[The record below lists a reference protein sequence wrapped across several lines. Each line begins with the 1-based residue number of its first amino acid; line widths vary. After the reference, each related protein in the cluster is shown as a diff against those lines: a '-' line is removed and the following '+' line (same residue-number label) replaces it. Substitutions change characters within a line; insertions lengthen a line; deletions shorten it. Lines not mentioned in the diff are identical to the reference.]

1 MSPLLG
7 ADFRRDMEIHRYPLL
22 VYALVPLASL
32 VLQAWLPRV
41 TSPYDWFDLPFV
53 VTVYFALGR
62 RNPIQ
67 GTIMGAAMGLFEDA
81 LTHHAIGI
89 NGIAKTAVGFLAASV
104 GVRIEVDNNIIRLL
118 LNFLLSLLSSAIYL
132 FVSRFLLGLALEWS
146 WLTELLSAVGN
157 SVIAL
162 ALFPALD
169 RLRIRE

>member
-1 MSPLLG
+1 VRPLLG

-41 TSPYDWFDLPFV
+41 TGPYDWFDLPFV

-67 GTIMGAAMGLFEDA
+67 GTLMGAAMGLFEDA

-104 GVRIEVDNNIIRLL
+104 GVRIEVENRIVRLL
-118 LNFLLSLLSSAIYL
+118 LTFSLSLLSSAIYL

-146 WLTELLSAVGN
+146 WLTELLRAVG
-157 SVIAL
+157 SSLIAL
-162 ALFPALD
+162 VLFPVLD
-169 RLRIRE
+169 RLQIRD

>member
-1 MSPLLG
+1 MSLLG

-41 TSPYDWFDLPFV
+41 TSPYDWFDLPLV

-62 RNPIQ
+62 RSPIQ

-89 NGIAKTAVGFLAASV
+89 NGIAKTVVGFLAASV
-104 GVRIEVDNNIIRLL
+104 GVRIEVDNQIIRLL

-146 WLTELLSAVGN
+146 WLTELCAPW
-157 SVIAL
+157 AT
-162 ALFPALD
+162 
-169 RLRIRE
+169 R

>member
-1 MSPLLG
+1 MRPLLG
-7 ADFRRDMEIHRYPLL
+7 ADFRRDTEIHRYPLL

-104 GVRIEVDNNIIRLL
+104 GVRIEVENQIVRLL
-118 LNFLLSLLSSAIYL
+118 LTFSLSLLSSAIYL

-146 WLTELLSAVGN
+146 WLTELLRAVG
-157 SVIAL
+157 SSLIAL
-162 ALFPALD
+162 VLFPLLD
-169 RLRIRE
+169 RLQIRE

>member
-1 MSPLLG
+1 LLG

-104 GVRIEVDNNIIRLL
+104 GVRIEVENQIVRLL
-118 LNFLLSLLSSAIYL
+118 LTFSLSLLSSAIYL

-146 WLTELLSAVGN
+146 WLTELLRAVG
-157 SVIAL
+157 SSLIAL
-162 ALFPALD
+162 VLFPVLD
-169 RLRIRE
+169 RLQIRE